1 MTIELNDISYAIDSR
16 TIFQHVN
23 GRLDGGCMIALTGP
37 SGCGKTSLLNIASL
51 LCKPSAGDV
60 VVDGAGTSHWND
72 RKRRLFWKNKAS
84 FIYQDYG
91 LIDDETVL
99 YNLTFKRG
107 FLQSKKTKMPRRLSD
122 LLAETGMLNRVN
134 ETAAVLSGGEKQR
147 IAIVR
152 ALWKRSAY
160 IFADEPTAS
169 LDAANRKMVVDLL
182 KSAVRKGACVVVST
196 HDLELANVCDQ
207 VIDLSQ

>member
-1 MTIELNDISYAIDSR
+1 MTIELNDVSYEIKHH

-37 SGCGKTSLLNIASL
+37 SGCGKTSLLNVASL
-51 LCKPSAGDV
+51 LCRPSTGAV
-60 VVDGAGTSHWND
+60 VVDGEDASRWND
-72 RKRRLFWKNKAS
+72 RRRRLFWKNKAS
-84 FIYQDYG
+84 FVYQDYG

-99 YNLTFKRG
+99 YNLTFKRN
-107 FLQSKKTKMPRRLSD
+107 FLKSRRMKMPRRLSD
-122 LLAETGMLNRVN
+122 LLNETGMSNRIN

-169 LDAANRKMVVDLL
+169 LDAANRKMIVGLL
-182 KSAVRKGACVVVST
+182 KSAARKGACVVVST

-207 VIDLSQ
+207 IIDLSK

>member
-1 MTIELNDISYAIDSR
+1 MTVELNDVSYVINHH

-23 GRLDGGCMIALTGP
+23 AELDGGRMIAITGP
-37 SGCGKTSLLNIASL
+37 SGCGKTSLLNVASL
-51 LCKPSAGDV
+51 LCRPSTGDV
-60 VVDGAGTSHWND
+60 VVDGESASHWND
-72 RKRRLFWKNKAS
+72 RRRRSFWKNKAS
-84 FIYQDYG
+84 FVYQDYG
-91 LIDDETVL
+91 LIDDETIL

-107 FLQSKKTKMPRRLSD
+107 FLKFGRTKMPRRLSD
-122 LLAETGMLNRVN
+122 LLIETGMSNRIN

-147 IAIVR
+147 VAIVR

-169 LDAANRKMVVDLL
+169 LDAANRKMIVDLL
-182 KSAVRKGACVVVST
+182 QSAARKGACVVVST

-207 VIDLSQ
+207 IIDLSK